1 MDAENVIVIVVL
13 AILVHGLALKDVETD
28 ALIVVAVALIAAL
41 DVAEIVVEDVKKL
54 AQLLVLNSVQELA
67 LWDALVSVIMVALAK
82 KLIN

>member
-1 MDAENVIVIVVL
+1 MDAENVIVIVAQ
-13 AILVHGLALKDVETD
+13 AILVPELALKDVETD

-41 DVAEIVVEDVKKL
+41 AVLEIVVEDVKRL

-82 KLIN
+82 K

>member
-1 MDAENVIVIVVL
+1 MDAVL
-13 AILVHGLALKDVETD
+13 ALLNAVLKAAADRIAAEDVETD

-41 DVAEIVVEDVKKL
+41 AVVEIVVEDAQEL
-54 AQLLVLNSVQELA
+54 AKLLVLNSVQELA

>member
-13 AILVHGLALKDVETD
+13 VILVPELALKDVETD

-41 DVAEIVVEDVKKL
+41 DVAEIVVEDVKRL

-82 KLIN
+82 K

>member
-1 MDAENVIVIVVL
+1 MDAENVIVSVAQ
-13 AILVHGLALKDVETD
+13 AILVHGLALKDVEMD

-41 DVAEIVVEDVKKL
+41 DVAEIVGEDVKRL

-82 KLIN
+82 K

>member
-1 MDAENVIVIVVL
+1 MDAENVIVIVAR

-41 DVAEIVVEDVKKL
+41 DVPEIVVEDVKRL

-82 KLIN
+82 K

>member
-1 MDAENVIVIVVL
+1 MDAENVIVIVAQ
-13 AILVHGLALKDVETD
+13 AILVPELALKDVETD

-41 DVAEIVVEDVKKL
+41 DVAEIVVEDVKRL

-82 KLIN
+82 K

>member
-1 MDAENVIVIVVL
+1 MDAENVIVIVAQ
-13 AILVHGLALKDVETD
+13 AILVHELALKDVETD

-41 DVAEIVVEDVKKL
+41 DVAEIAVEDVKRL

-82 KLIN
+82 K

>member
-1 MDAENVIVIVVL
+1 MDAENVIVIVALV
-13 AILVHGLALKDVETD
+13 ILVPELVLKDVETD

-41 DVAEIVVEDVKKL
+41 DVPEIVVEDVKRL

-82 KLIN
+82 K

>member
-41 DVAEIVVEDVKKL
+41 DVAEIVVEDVKRL

-82 KLIN
+82 K

>member
-13 AILVHGLALKDVETD
+13 AILVPELALKDVETD
-28 ALIVVAVALIAAL
+28 ALIVVAVAPIAAL
-41 DVAEIVVEDVKKL
+41 DVAEIVGEDVKRL

-82 KLIN
+82 K